1 VKRARAKSGIRCY
14 SCHSKDGIETYIPYD
29 GSFHKGMAE
38 VTIICPVCG
47 FSFTNTE
54 FYRSVKDK
62 QLNSGGA
69 VPAFEHFV
77 KYYPVE
83 KDMKKK
89 MLLIDRLI
97 NSYHWHLIKNT
108 TEKHATR
115 SVVPNLI
122 EGKSSEALAFLNELS
137 GL

>member
-1 VKRARAKSGIRCY
+1 
-14 SCHSKDGIETYIPYD
+14 
-29 GSFHKGMAE
+29 M
-38 VTIICPVCG
+38 
-47 FSFTNTE
+47 
-54 FYRSVKDK
+54 SVKDK

-77 KYYPVE
+77 KYFPIE

-89 MLLIDRLI
+89 ILLIDRLI
-97 NSYHWHLIKNT
+97 NSYHYHLLKNMK
-108 TEKHATR
+108 EKQATR

-137 GL
+137 AL